1 MLGRKGS
8 LNNIKIK
15 VFKDGSTKKNHQYKS
30 KLKVYEKYFNLVFHF
45 IYLVIQIYSQEKFET
60 NREGSNYKFKVI
72 KNLDVNDIQD
82 QGRTSTCWSFSSL
95 SFLSL
100 KF

>member
-1 MLGRKGS
+1 MK
-8 LNNIKIK
+8 NILI
-15 VFKDGSTKKNHQYKS
+15 FPFY
-30 KLKVYEKYFNLVFHF
+30 L
-45 IYLVIQIYSQEKFET
+45 LVIQIYAQNKFET
-60 NREGSNYKFKVI
+60 NRKGSNYRFKVI
-72 KNLDVNDIQD
+72 KDLEVNDIQD